1 MDLNVLF
8 DRLIPEDAGEEA
20 KKIVDR
26 LKSKMYEN
34 ISDFGSYSVELSPDE
49 EDFADTNP
57 PLFMRQQE
65 WIKRRDRKRFEA
77 KMQLEADTM
86 RDITGKPAL
95 GDAKRSWIM
104 AKEAH
109 EEALERAQQNA
120 TPNKGLSKDND
131 KDKGRELKMIDWQKA
146 KESHDQ
152 ALKRAIQQEDI
163 KRQAREE
170 KEKAA
175 AMEEIQNIEIVGA
188 KERPQQSS
196 FQSREALRKS
206 SVQLIEHTRRQSKLK
221 QQEEI
226 FLRSK
231 SNVNSDVSGE
241 SVRKMESNINAF
253 LGKSYSEMSEK
264 EFKKLVKRLLISDKT
279 V

>member
-1 MDLNVLF
+1 MT
-8 DRLIPEDAGEEA
+8 RI
-20 KKIVDR
+20 K
-26 LKSKMYEN
+26 
-34 ISDFGSYSVELSPDE
+34 VE
-49 EDFADTNP
+49 
-57 PLFMRQQE
+57 
-65 WIKRRDRKRFEA
+65 
-77 KMQLEADTM
+77 
-86 RDITGKPAL
+86 
-95 GDAKRSWIM
+95 
-104 AKEAH
+104 
-109 EEALERAQQNA
+109 
-120 TPNKGLSKDND
+120 
-131 KDKGRELKMIDWQKA
+131 A